1 MIMFANLLPIAYL
14 KNQTKYSFPVKKSC
28 LTNYLSRQ
36 KQSLRFSS
44 TTAASYLHTRPS
56 AGSTLG
62 GHDGN
67 IANERGCDDDAAKV
81 DKGGE
86 EAAAPS
92 EHQVPSR
99 TRNQESGHLS
109 EVISHFVRFWG

>member
-1 MIMFANLLPIAYL
+1 M
-14 KNQTKYSFPVKKSC
+14 KESC
-28 LTNYLSRQ
+28 LTNVKDIHVICYEIKLYLSRQ

-44 TTAASYLHTRPS
+44 TTAASYLHTRS
-56 AGSTLG
+56 SVGSNLG

-67 IANERGCDDDAAKV
+67 IANERGRDDDAAKV
-81 DKGGE
+81 DEGGE
-86 EAAAPS
+86 ETAAQS

-109 EVISHFVRFWG
+109 DSQNHFVKF